1 MVIPKLNLLS
11 ESEKTEPLGYVK
23 SNLRY
28 IDALQEFLNARHGL
42 ASPKD
47 NRRVTLTDASEMIAR
62 YKGDLFDKP
71 HRDLKQRLLDAV
83 LDQEIER
90 YDDFLAL
97 LAEHGQV
104 RMRNAGSAD
113 AYPNLKLA
121 DALKGINLKD
131 HVFSREFVALPTP
144 EKLAKLAADTAPQYE
159 AAGAVRPPS
168 VDTAADL
175 FHWYHQ
181 RAREAKYLNSGNAIA
196 YQRYQQASPQ
206 DQLTPRGARA
216 GLLSPIS
223 QGRTWK
229 RLRYPGTIPSP
240 PWTRI

>member
-1 MVIPKLNLLS
+1 M
-11 ESEKTEPLGYVK
+11 
-23 SNLRY
+23 
-28 IDALQEFLNARHGL
+28 
-42 ASPKD
+42 
-47 NRRVTLTDASEMIAR
+47 TLTNASEMIAR

-159 AAGAVRPPS
+159 AAGAVRPPRS
-168 VDTAADL
+168 TRLRISFTGTTSAPAKPSISTAA
-175 FHWYHQ
+175 
-181 RAREAKYLNSGNAIA
+181 
-196 YQRYQQASPQ
+196 
-206 DQLTPRGARA
+206 T
-216 GLLSPIS
+216 
-223 QGRTWK
+223 
-229 RLRYPGTIPSP
+229 PSP
-240 PWTRI
+240 TSATSRPHRRTNCSPSRRSSGTSIANL